1 MAGMAHKSYPKT
13 LLWSLAPLVLLGVY
27 VATYFLST
35 EVFHGAFGSTRYRI
49 RLFQSVWHQRVF
61 SPLLAAEE
69 KLRPANPEFSGQVHN
84 GASLPPPDESEE

>member
-1 MAGMAHKSYPKT
+1 MANTNQPRI
-13 LLWSLAPLVLLGVY
+13 LLWSLVPLVLLGVY

-35 EVFHGAFGSTRYRI
+35 EVVHGRLGNTRYRI
-49 RLFQSVWHQRVF
+49 RLFRSVWHQRVF
-61 SPLLAAEE
+61 GPLLAVEG